1 MNKKYF
7 FGIDISKLT
16 LDVRLYS
23 PENSKPENHIQ
34 VKNDLSGFKSLL
46 KWFKS
51 KKIQLNELAICLEHT
66 GIYGL
71 DISFFLEENNIDYS
85 MVSGYEI
92 KRSSGLVRGK
102 SDNLDAGRIAR
113 YCYLHRD
120 ELEYSQ
126 SKSKTLLR
134 IRELMAERRQY
145 VKRSSLL
152 KSYLT
157 EYKKKPH
164 TSTID
169 RYESE
174 LKSIEG
180 YIASITNE
188 VLDLIKSDIDLYKN
202 YVLVTSVIGISFVN
216 AANILLYTSNFQS
229 FKNSRAYACYIGV
242 APFVQQSGTSIH
254 SSPRVSQMSNKTLK
268 SDLSQAALSAITHD
282 PELKLYYKRK
292 IASGKQTGVVLNAVK
307 FKLIERMFSVVKR
320 GTPYVK
326 LFNYAV

>member
-1 MNKKYF
+1 MQKKHF
-7 FGIDISKLT
+7 VGIDISKRT

-23 PENSKPENHIQ
+23 AENSKAENYIQ
-34 VKNDLSGFKSLL
+34 IKNDLSGFKSLL

-51 KKIQLNELAICLEHT
+51 KKISLNELAICLEHT

-71 DISFFLEENNIDYS
+71 DISFFLEENAIDYS

-102 SDNLDAGRIAR
+102 SDNIDAGRIAR

-120 ELEYSQ
+120 ELKYSQ
-126 SKSKTLLR
+126 SKSKLFLR
-134 IRELMAERRQY
+134 VRELMAERRQY
-145 VKRSSLL
+145 TKRSSLL

-157 EYKKKPH
+157 EYKKKPR

-174 LKSIEG
+174 LKSIDK
-180 YIASITNE
+180 YITDILNE
-188 VLDLIKSDIDLYKN
+188 VLELIKSDVDLHTN
-202 YVLVTSVIGISFVN
+202 YLLVTSVIGISFVN
-216 AANILLYTSNFQS
+216 AVNILLYTSNFQS

-242 APFVQQSGTSIH
+242 APFEHQSGTSIY
-254 SSPRVSQMSNKTLK
+254 SAAKVSQMANKTLK

-292 IASGKQTGVVLNAVK
+292 TASGKQTGVVLNAVK

-326 LFNYAV
+326 LSNHAI